1 MLAYLKEKH
10 NVDLR
15 AVDNKNGTALH
26 WAAYLG
32 CEMATSVL
40 LTWLPQAALNHRDKD
55 GFTPLHHGT
64 ISGSSRIVRSILLK
78 GADPSIKDDRK
89 RTAMDIAEEN
99 TTRSMVELLTEPSI
113 FSKLGCKPPLRPYKN
128 LYIPLICFLVLYIG

>member
-1 MLAYLKEKH
+1 MLAYLKEKK
-10 NVDLR
+10 NVDLQ

-26 WAAYLG
+26 WASYLG

-40 LTWLPQAALNHRDKD
+40 LTWLPQSALNHRDRD

-64 ISGSSRIVRSILLK
+64 ISGSTRIVRSILLK
-78 GADPSIKDDRK
+78 GADPAIKDDK
-89 RTAMDIAEEN
+89 MRTAMDIAEEN
-99 TTRSMVELLTEPSI
+99 NTRSMIELLKEPSI

-128 LYIPLICFLVLYIG
+128 RYIPLI

>member
-1 MLAYLKEKH
+1 MLTYLKEKH

-40 LTWLPQAALNHRDKD
+40 LTWLPVSALNYRDKD

-64 ISGSSRIVRSILLK
+64 ISGSTRIVRSILLK
-78 GADPSIKDDRK
+78 GANASIKDDK
-89 RTAMDIAEEN
+89 KL
-99 TTRSMVELLTEPSI
+99 SGSEPMHNCIITPRYRVLCRFCDSI
-113 FSKLGCKPPLRPYKN
+113 QLN
-128 LYIPLICFLVLYIG
+128 IINA